1 MAKSFTRKQI
11 RIGLALYKDEQKR
24 TLVYEGVETHVS
36 IEKPGEP
43 DQNKATVELY
53 NISMDAMRDMTTLSF
68 KPLQTKKNL
77 IVIYAGDETEG
88 MNLCFAGEIDTAY
101 ADFSGAPT
109 IKMHIEA
116 AAGSYPSLKASPPIA
131 VKGSQSAASLIE
143 QFAKESGYTFLNNG
157 VTSSVKNAV
166 LNGSPIQKARTVAGM
181 VGCELIIDDNQIKI
195 QPYDKGLDQGNAVL
209 MSKDSGMLGYPTF
222 TSEGISLKCL
232 YNPDLQLGGM
242 IEVKSIVP
250 GAEGKWKITKLSHSL
265 VANSNAPADWFSSI
279 EASPLDA
286 PPKEEKSKSKDKDKK
301 GKK

>member
-1 MAKSFTRKQI
+1 MTKSFTKKQI

-43 DQNKATVELY
+43 DQNKATVEMFNL
-53 NISMDAMRDMTTLSF
+53 SMDAMRDMTTLSF
-68 KPLQTKKNL
+68 RPLQTKKNL
-77 IVIYAGDETEG
+77 IVIFAGDETEG
-88 MNLCFAGEIDTAY
+88 MSQCFAGEIDTAY

-109 IKMHIEA
+109 IKLHIEA

-157 VTSSVKNAV
+157 VSASVKNAV
-166 LNGSPIQKARTVAGM
+166 LNGSPVQKMRAVAGM
-181 VGCELIIDDNQIKI
+181 VGCELLIDDNVVKI
-195 QPYDKGLDQGNAVL
+195 QPYDKGLDEGNAVL

-242 IEVKSIVP
+242 IEVDTVVP
-250 GAEGKWKITKLSHSL
+250 GAKGTWKITKLSHSL
-265 VANSNAPADWFSSI
+265 VANAVSAGDWFSSI

-286 PPKEEKSKSKDKDKK
+286 EPKEKKTSKEKK
-301 GKK
+301 

>member
-1 MAKSFTRKQI
+1 MTKSFTKKQI

-43 DQNKATVELY
+43 DQNKATVEMY
-53 NISMDAMRDMTTLSF
+53 NLTMDAMRDMTTLSF
-68 KPLQTKKNL
+68 RPLQTKKNL
-77 IVIYAGDETEG
+77 IVIFAGDETEG
-88 MNLCFAGEIDTAY
+88 MSQCFAGEIDTAY

-157 VTSSVKNAV
+157 VSASVKNAV
-166 LNGSPIQKARTVAGM
+166 LNGSPVQKMRAVAGM
-181 VGCELIIDDNQIKI
+181 VGCELLIDDNVVKI
-195 QPYDKGLDQGNAVL
+195 QPYDKGLDEGNAVL

-242 IEVKSIVP
+242 IEVDTVVP
-250 GAEGKWKITKLSHSL
+250 GAKGTWKITKLSHSL
-265 VANSNAPADWFSSI
+265 VANATSPGDWFSSI

-286 PPKEEKSKSKDKDKK
+286 EPKEKKTSKEKK
-301 GKK
+301 